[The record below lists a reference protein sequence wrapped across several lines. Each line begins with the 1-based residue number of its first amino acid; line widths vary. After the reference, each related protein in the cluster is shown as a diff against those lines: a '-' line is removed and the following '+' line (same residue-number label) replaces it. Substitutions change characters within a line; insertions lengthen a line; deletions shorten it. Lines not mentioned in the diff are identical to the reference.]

1 MLTAL
6 KSNLNVWGYKKDG
19 SSPAHGMDKRPNIV
33 EGQLQHV
40 ESMHYRELYAS
51 EVGPVVNASADP
63 FAKFIEGLE
72 FGPQLSVSSRFRLFS
87 PQAANF

>member
-6 KSNLNVWGYKKDG
+6 KSNLNVWGYKKTVQAHLTAWINARILSKVN
-19 SSPAHGMDKRPNIV
+19 SSTSKACTN
-33 EGQLQHV
+33 
-40 ESMHYRELYAS
+40 RELYAS

-72 FGPQLSVSSRFRLFS
+72 FGPQLSVSSRLRLLS